1 MKKLLPVFISV
12 ILLVISVLP
21 AFSVE
26 YGRLFVDTAG
36 LADEINAET
45 TEKNL
50 EAVSEKHGTN
60 IVIVTTDNLEGKTDV
75 EYADDYFDY
84 NGYGEDGVLLLVYYK
99 ENNEG
104 NNRIYISTK
113 GTGISAFDD
122 ADIDYCLDRIYDRVS
137 DDDFFGAFT
146 AFCECCDLE
155 YTALVNGEDDSAF
168 KEDWSVKPEHTF
180 KDTAKQLIICAVIG
194 LVVALIVTSSMAS
207 KLKTVRSQVNARSY
221 ENPGSM
227 KITSANDVF
236 LYTNV
241 VRTAKP
247 KENHSGGTSTHTSSS
262 GSTHG
267 GGGRSF

>member
-1 MKKLLPVFISV
+1 MKKILTVFISV
-12 ILLVISVLP
+12 ILLVITLIP

-26 YGRLFVDTAG
+26 YGRLFADTAG
-36 LADEINAET
+36 LVDEINAESVE
-45 TEKNL
+45 EKL
-50 EAVSEKHGTN
+50 EAVSEKYGTN

-84 NGYGEDGVLLLVYYK
+84 NGYGEDGVLLLIYYK

-113 GTGISAFDD
+113 GTGIEAFDD
-122 ADIDYCLDRIYDRVS
+122 VDIEYCLDIIYNDIS
-137 DDDFFGAFT
+137 ESGFFDACIS
-146 AFCECCDLE
+146 FCECCDME
-155 YTALVNGEDDSAF
+155 YNALVNGENDSEF
-168 KEDWSVKPEHTF
+168 KDEAYVKPANSF
-180 KDTAKQLIICAVIG
+180 KDTVKRLAICAVIG

-207 KLKTVRSQVNARSY
+207 KLKTVRSQTNAANY

-227 KITSANDVF
+227 NITAANDTF
-236 LYTNV
+236 LYLNV
-241 VRTAKP
+241 VRRAKP